1 MSIAEHRPR
10 PSRSVIISGRLC
22 AGKTTLACSLVDKR
36 GFLLMSA
43 RALLRLR
50 AERDLD
56 SRSALQEFGRT
67 IDRQTRGRWLADAV
81 SEHIY
86 EGARPV
92 VIDSVRTRMQ
102 LRHVRDLLGSGA
114 LHVHLTA
121 EEAVLRDRFLER
133 DRSDLHEP
141 ESLEAAMQEP
151 IELTADSGQ
160 TVADLVIDTTSRRR
174 AAVLGVVLG
183 AIDQYTSEMNDQP
196 QAVDPER
203 Q

>member
-1 MSIAEHRPR
+1 
-10 PSRSVIISGRLC
+10 
-22 AGKTTLACSLVDKR
+22 
-36 GFLLMSA
+36 
-43 RALLRLR
+43 
-50 AERDLD
+50 
-56 SRSALQEFGRT
+56 
-67 IDRQTRGRWLADAV
+67 
-81 SEHIY
+81 
-86 EGARPV
+86 
-92 VIDSVRTRMQ
+92 MQ